1 MLGSIPTVFPWSRM
15 DEIVPLL
22 TEGASVVG
30 VTDED
35 NRLLGY
41 ITWENLMEKLLVSRA
56 LDRSVV
62 PRRR

>member
-1 MLGSIPTVFPWSRM
+1 M

-22 TEGASVVG
+22 TEGAAAVG

-41 ITWENLMEKLLVSRA
+41 ITWENLMEELLISRD
-56 LDRSVV
+56 LDRRAAH
-62 PRRR
+62 RRT